1 MKKETLTLKSRI
13 NKPVL
18 LTSPATIV
26 VAGKATKHGKN
37 CAPVVDRLSE
47 LVQTR
52 SRVFIQMRHG
62 AGYCGIPVELEEGWL
77 TMSDVA
83 IQGTKHQ
90 ATAQRILIQINDG
103 SYIAHLHAVDDLVDP
118 VLSVS
123 HFQDGE
129 VLK

>member
-1 MKKETLTLKSRI
+1 MTTITLKSRF
-13 NKPVL
+13 NKPF
-18 LTSPATIV
+18 LTSSPATIV

-77 TMSDVA
+77 TMSEVS

-103 SYIAHLHAVDDLVDP
+103 SYIAHLHAVDDIADP
-118 VLSVS
+118 LLSVS
-123 HFQDGE
+123 HCQDGG

>member
-1 MKKETLTLKSRI
+1 MIMKKETLTLKSRI

-26 VAGKATKHGKN
+26 VAGKATKNGKN

-52 SRVFIQMRHG
+52 RQVFIQMRHG

-103 SYIAHLHAVDDLVDP
+103 SYIAHLHAVDQAHEQLVATGDA
-118 VLSVS
+118 
-123 HFQDGE
+123 DE
-129 VLK
+129 